1 MDGLADTLSPVD
13 LPEPA
18 APLPRPLAWTT
29 TIITLATFVL
39 ALLNAHAIRGWA
51 YQLPPNAAT
60 ARVVTAAESWYDA
73 ADRLWLN
80 RPVETMHGW
89 WQAAREA
96 RFQRPPISS
105 SRRGATNSQLVAIR
119 SPTWSQSTS
128 APSSRIPTQPD
139 GAR

>member
-1 MDGLADTLSPVD
+1 MDRATLSPVD

-18 APLPRPLAWTT
+18 TPLPHPLAWTSRV
-29 TIITLATFVL
+29 ILLATLVL
-39 ALLNAHAIRGWA
+39 AMLNAHAIRGWA

-60 ARVVTAAESWYDA
+60 ARVVAAAEAWYDA
-73 ADRLWLN
+73 AGGVGLN

-105 SRRGATNSQLVAIR
+105 SRRGATSSQLIAIR
-119 SPTWSQSTS
+119 SPTWSQSTPW
-128 APSSRIPTQPD
+128 PSSRTPIQPD